1 MPLLPYVFPNKI
13 ITKRQREQDN
23 KNFYKKIHL
32 INKKSVKKNM
42 LSPRKRKVNLSL
54 PRLNTN
60 SININNIKKPENLLE
75 KYLNYDEKVYL
86 KSHENSKEKIMQT
99 PSNKKLYMRN
109 PYEAFFLKANNNSRK
124 ENKIKIFRD
133 INGLK
138 NNPNDIRYTNSLSSL
153 NIKNN
158 DYSN

>member
-13 ITKRQREQDN
+13 IIKRQREKDN

-32 INKKSVKKNM
+32 ISTKSIKKNM

-75 KYLNYDEKVYL
+75 KYLNYDEKVYV
-86 KSHENSKEKIMQT
+86 KSHENSKEKKMNT

-109 PYEAFFLKANNNSRK
+109 PYEAFFLKANDNYKK
-124 ENKIKIFRD
+124 ENKKKLFRD
-133 INGLK
+133 IGGLK
-138 NNPNDIRYTNSLSSL
+138 NNPNDIRNSNSLSYV

-158 DYSN
+158 DNSN